1 MKNWGYS
8 IHKDNQIDLDRN
20 DTSLYKALKIAEPS
34 IVRCISCGSCG
45 ATCSSGEYTSLS
57 FRKIMIQVSRG
68 ETKDLYSNLSQ
79 CMLCGKCILV
89 CPRDVNTR
97 NAIKKLLHLLT
108 TKN

>member
-20 DTSLYKALKIAEPS
+20 DTSVYEALKLAEPS
-34 IVRCISCGSCG
+34 IVCCISCGSCG

-68 ETKDLYSNLSQ
+68 ETKDIYSNLSQ

-97 NAIKKLLHLLT
+97 NAITKLLQILT